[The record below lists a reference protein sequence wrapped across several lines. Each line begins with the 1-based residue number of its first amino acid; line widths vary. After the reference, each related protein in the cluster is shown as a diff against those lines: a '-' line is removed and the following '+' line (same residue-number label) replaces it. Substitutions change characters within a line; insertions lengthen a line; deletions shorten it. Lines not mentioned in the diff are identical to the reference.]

1 MLPISGVYLWNSV
14 EKKIIMLAMTNVL
27 WESFGHHFKESFSFI
42 YRYYNNGEKQTNI
55 YDYCT
60 DSRNNSFK
68 EANLLT
74 MHSLQNP
81 IFIYLLLKIF

>member
-1 MLPISGVYLWNSV
+1 MLPISGVYLWNSM

-42 YRYYNNGEKQTNI
+42 YRYHNNGEKQTNI

-60 DSRNNSFK
+60 DSRNNSLK
-68 EANLLT
+68 K
-74 MHSLQNP
+74 Q
-81 IFIYLLLKIF
+81 IYWQCILSETQFLFTYF